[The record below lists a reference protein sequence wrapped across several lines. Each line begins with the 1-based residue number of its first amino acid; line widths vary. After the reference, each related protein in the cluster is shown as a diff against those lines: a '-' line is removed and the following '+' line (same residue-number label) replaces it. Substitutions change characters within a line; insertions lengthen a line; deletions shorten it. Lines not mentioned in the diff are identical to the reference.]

1 MTADVTGTTGWTGI
15 LAEDDYRFYGEN
27 ISLLE
32 EQVIG
37 RFPDSYKNTG
47 ILSAIRNVPRHL
59 FVNKS
64 YRSLAYTDNALPT
77 CGGLT
82 TSAPSV
88 IAEMIF
94 HCGVERGQRLL
105 EIGTGT
111 GYEAAVLSEMG
122 VRVFSVEIEGQATNE
137 ANRILAYL
145 GYKTDIKQ
153 KNEEKRRDE
162 SRRYSAIKSRFPNRG
177 RIRLFKGNG
186 RSGIPRF
193 APYNGIIFAVS
204 IPHVRHIEAYVKQ
217 LSVNGGR
224 LVVPVGRRRDQS
236 LYIVERK
243 NRRFRTY
250 ILEDL
255 SFDFLRMVL

>member
-37 RFPDSYKNTG
+37 KFPDSYQNTG

-88 IAEMIF
+88 VAEMIF
-94 HCGVERGQRLL
+94 HCGAERGQRLL

-111 GYEAAVLSEMG
+111 GYEAAMLSEMG
-122 VRVFSVEIEGQATNE
+122 VRVFSVEMH
-137 ANRILAYL
+137 RYP
-145 GYKTDIKQ
+145 
-153 KNEEKRRDE
+153 KR
-162 SRRYSAIKSRFPNRG
+162 
-177 RIRLFKGNG
+177 
-186 RSGIPRF
+186 
-193 APYNGIIFAVS
+193 
-204 IPHVRHIEAYVKQ
+204 
-217 LSVNGGR
+217 
-224 LVVPVGRRRDQS
+224 
-236 LYIVERK
+236 
-243 NRRFRTY
+243 
-250 ILEDL
+250 
-255 SFDFLRMVL
+255 